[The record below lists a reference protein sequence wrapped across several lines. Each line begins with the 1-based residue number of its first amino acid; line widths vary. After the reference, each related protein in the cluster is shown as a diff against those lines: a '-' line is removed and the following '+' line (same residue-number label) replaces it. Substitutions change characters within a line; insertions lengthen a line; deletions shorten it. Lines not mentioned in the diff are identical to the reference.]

1 VERASGVLRLGQPQ
15 PLLQQA
21 GSKGAPAI
29 SPDDRWLAYTS
40 AVSGHFEIYVMPFS
54 PQGKTMV
61 RKWLVS
67 NGGGFA
73 PVWSHNSRE
82 LFYEGLDSRVQ
93 VAAYTVRGNS
103 FIAEKPRFWSK
114 KPIADD
120 GFDVAPDGKRVLA
133 LLPAGEAKPET
144 ILHVLLNVDSELRRR
159 APAHRN

>member
-1 VERASGVLRLGQPQ
+1 VERLAGVSRNAGPWSFSADGKWLAFWPLEPDSNLWTVPVKRVTGVLRLGQPQ

-21 GSKGAPAI
+21 GSKGGPAI

-40 AVSGHFEIYVMPFS
+40 DASGHFEIYVMPFS

-82 LFYEGLDSRVQ
+82 LFYEGLDSRVH
-93 VAAYTVRGNS
+93 VAA
-103 FIAEKPRFWSK
+103 
-114 KPIADD
+114 
-120 GFDVAPDGKRVLA
+120 
-133 LLPAGEAKPET
+133 
-144 ILHVLLNVDSELRRR
+144 
-159 APAHRN
+159 